1 MLDKKN
7 EEWETE
13 EISMLQTIMK
23 YLLLYSGNS
32 EIVRTGNWRLL
43 IYFVSR
49 KVDFSDQFLSV
60 VKSG

>member
-23 YLLLYSGNS
+23 YLLLYSGNL

-43 IYFVSR
+43 IYFASR